1 MTEQLQVVQEST
13 SATTVKLDQS
23 LQDVKSYMDSLV
35 HAMAGNFRQSL
46 VGEDASVQEKQ
57 RQFEETHQIL
67 QDTLT
72 RVQTQRSKS
81 DNFRFPFVIMPRDDD
96 GPVDALENVKLDSSF
111 HDNWIGKHV
120 LERCNIQFEPTDESK
135 PHTST
140 GQDQYRAVGRVNLS
154 WYLKN
159 QALAKET
166 AFLVGEELP
175 FDAILGGDL
184 IMEAMNTVDISVF
197 HLRWISPPSE
207 AYRFRLSQERG

>member
-1 MTEQLQVVQEST
+1 MAKQLQAVQELS
-13 SATTVKLDQS
+13 SATAVYSDKIF
-23 LQDVKSYMDSLV
+23 QDVRSHMDSLV
-35 HAMAGNFRQSL
+35 HAMLRGFDQSL
-46 VGEDASVQEKQ
+46 ADEDASVLEKQ
-57 RQFEETHQIL
+57 PRFEEMRQIL
-67 QDTLT
+67 QDTLK
-72 RVQTQRSKS
+72 RVQTQHSKS
-81 DNFRFPFVIMPRDDD
+81 DNFRFPFAIMPRDDD

-135 PHTST
+135 PHIST

-175 FDAILGGDL
+175 FDAILGGDW

-197 HLRWISPPSE
+197 HLRWISPPGE
-207 AYRFRLSQERG
+207 AYRFRLVQ

>member
-1 MTEQLQVVQEST
+1 MAKQLQAVQELS
-13 SATTVKLDQS
+13 SATAVYSDKIF
-23 LQDVKSYMDSLV
+23 QDVRSHMDSLV
-35 HAMAGNFRQSL
+35 HAMLRGFDQSL
-46 VGEDASVQEKQ
+46 ADEDASVLEKQ
-57 RQFEETHQIL
+57 PRFEEMRQIL
-67 QDTLT
+67 QDTLK
-72 RVQTQRSKS
+72 RVQTQHSKS
-81 DNFRFPFVIMPRDDD
+81 DKFRFPFAIMPRDDD

-135 PHTST
+135 PHIST

-175 FDAILGGDL
+175 FDAIFGGDL

-197 HLRWISPPSE
+197 HLKWISPPGE
-207 AYRFRLSQERG
+207 ACRFRLAQ